1 MTSGI
6 IPDEVRQFLLR
17 HIDSVAQLEALL
29 LLRTEAGREWA
40 AADVARRLYI
50 GAQDAA
56 PLLRQLHADGLL
68 SAAGDAPLYR
78 YAPASAEL
86 GALVTR
92 LAEVYAKHLV
102 PVTHLIHSK
111 PQPKPKPKVQEFA
124 DAFKLRKDE
133 S

>member
-1 MTSGI
+1 MTDGI
-6 IPDEVRQFLLR
+6 IPEDVRQFIVR

-29 LLRTEAGREWA
+29 LLRAEAGREWA
-40 AADVARRLYI
+40 VGDVARRLYI
-50 GAQDAA
+50 GPQETA

-68 SAAGDAPLYR
+68 SDAGDAPLYR
-78 YAPASAEL
+78 YAPASEEL
-86 GALVTR
+86 GRLVTR
-92 LAEVYAKHLV
+92 LAEVYSKHLV